1 MMSRYLTDVFWL
13 TYSNV
18 NALAGRPWPEGSEF
32 RIVIVE
38 EQWLIRPTS
47 VIHHIDSAE
56 QVLVS
61 AGLKASGDVLS
72 GKPREAILEKAKRW
86 NADLLVVGSH
96 GRRGDQKLE
105 KVMGKQTN
113 IYITKPDHE
122 RLTKLIEIA
131 REREGDANRK
141 YLDSLEEELERAE
154 VVQQKDIPADVITMR
169 STVRLKDLDTGEEMT
184 YQLTFPTE
192 ANFDEGKISVLAPI
206 GTAMI
211 GYRHGDVIDW
221 EVPSGV
227 RRLRVEEVLYQP
239 ESKGEYHL

>member
-1 MMSRYLTDVFWL
+1 
-13 TYSNV
+13 
-18 NALAGRPWPEGSEF
+18 
-32 RIVIVE
+32 
-38 EQWLIRPTS
+38 
-47 VIHHIDSAE
+47 
-56 QVLVS
+56 
-61 AGLKASGDVLS
+61 
-72 GKPREAILEKAKRW
+72 
-86 NADLLVVGSH
+86 
-96 GRRGDQKLE
+96 
-105 KVMGKQTN
+105 MGKQTN

-122 RLTKLIEIA
+122 RLTKLIQIA

-154 VVQQKDIPADVITMR
+154 VVQQKDIPPDVITMR
-169 STVRLKDLDTGEEMT
+169 STVRLKDLDSSEEMT

-211 GYRHGDVIDW
+211 GYRHRDVIEW

-227 RRLRVEEVLYQP
+227 RRLRVEDVLYQP

>member
-1 MMSRYLTDVFWL
+1 
-13 TYSNV
+13 
-18 NALAGRPWPEGSEF
+18 
-32 RIVIVE
+32 
-38 EQWLIRPTS
+38 
-47 VIHHIDSAE
+47 
-56 QVLVS
+56 
-61 AGLKASGDVLS
+61 
-72 GKPREAILEKAKRW
+72 
-86 NADLLVVGSH
+86 
-96 GRRGDQKLE
+96 
-105 KVMGKQTN
+105 MGKKTN

-154 VVQQKDIPADVITMR
+154 VVKQKDIPPDVITMR
-169 STVRLKDLDTGEEMT
+169 STVRLRDLDTSEGMT

-211 GYRHGDVIDW
+211 GYRRGDVIEW

-227 RRLRVEEVLYQP
+227 RRLRVEDVLYQP
-239 ESKGEYHL
+239 EAKGEYHL

>member
-1 MMSRYLTDVFWL
+1 
-13 TYSNV
+13 
-18 NALAGRPWPEGSEF
+18 
-32 RIVIVE
+32 
-38 EQWLIRPTS
+38 
-47 VIHHIDSAE
+47 
-56 QVLVS
+56 
-61 AGLKASGDVLS
+61 
-72 GKPREAILEKAKRW
+72 
-86 NADLLVVGSH
+86 
-96 GRRGDQKLE
+96 
-105 KVMGKQTN
+105 MGKQTN

-154 VVQQKDIPADVITMR
+154 VVQQNDIPADVITMR
-169 STVRLKDLDTGEEMT
+169 STVRLKDMDTSEEMT

-192 ANFDEGKISVLAPI
+192 ANFDDGKISVLAPI

-211 GYRHGDVIDW
+211 GYQRGDVIEW

>member
-1 MMSRYLTDVFWL
+1 
-13 TYSNV
+13 
-18 NALAGRPWPEGSEF
+18 
-32 RIVIVE
+32 
-38 EQWLIRPTS
+38 
-47 VIHHIDSAE
+47 
-56 QVLVS
+56 
-61 AGLKASGDVLS
+61 
-72 GKPREAILEKAKRW
+72 
-86 NADLLVVGSH
+86 
-96 GRRGDQKLE
+96 
-105 KVMGKQTN
+105 MGKKTN

-131 REREGDANRK
+131 RERESDANRK

-154 VVQQKDIPADVITMR
+154 VVQQNDIPADVITMR
-169 STVRLKDLDTGEEMT
+169 STVRLKDLDTSEEMT

-192 ANFDEGKISVLAPI
+192 ANFDDGKISVLAPI

-211 GYRHGDVIDW
+211 GYRRGDVIEW

>member
-1 MMSRYLTDVFWL
+1 M
-13 TYSNV
+13 
-18 NALAGRPWPEGSEF
+18 A
-32 RIVIVE
+32 
-38 EQWLIRPTS
+38 
-47 VIHHIDSAE
+47 
-56 QVLVS
+56 
-61 AGLKASGDVLS
+61 
-72 GKPREAILEKAKRW
+72 
-86 NADLLVVGSH
+86 
-96 GRRGDQKLE
+96 
-105 KVMGKQTN
+105 KQTN
-113 IYITKPDHE
+113 IYITKTDHE

-131 REREGDANRK
+131 REREGDATRK

-169 STVRLKDLDTGEEMT
+169 STVRLKDLDTSEVVT

-211 GYRHGDVIDW
+211 GYRHEDVIEW

-239 ESKGEYHL
+239 ESKGDYHL